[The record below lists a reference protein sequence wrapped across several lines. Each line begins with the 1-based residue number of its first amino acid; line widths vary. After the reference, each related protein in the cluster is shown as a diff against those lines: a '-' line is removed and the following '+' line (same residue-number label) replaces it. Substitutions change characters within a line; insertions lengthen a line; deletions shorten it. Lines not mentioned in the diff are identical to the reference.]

1 MKHFF
6 IVSFAF
12 LIATLGVHA
21 QAPMNVHGN
30 TTQLLRPTAGASNLR
45 VSDMHWKRKRIQK
58 DYYGTITLENT
69 GSTPITIQSADWGQG
84 SDPIAFTTVGDLTF
98 FKNLTIEP
106 GKIVQ
111 LDVHF
116 NPATLGPKSA
126 TIQFTTTTGDVVVS
140 SLDGTGIV
148 GRLVTTDLDF
158 GTTELKTQEYS
169 KRRFMIQCRNWEFED
184 SVTILDIS
192 VISGTVSED
201 IKSPF
206 SSDGFRYN
214 KGEITFPITIHPGQ
228 TLIFLDSVEFQA
240 QVHGSSIARLQT
252 VSDAE
257 AEVISVW
264 TGKGA
269 STSVENDHLTMS
281 ECSFTLGSNPITREG
296 GIIEFTI
303 PTLSAAELSIYSLSG
318 EKMLTLVNS
327 IMDSGSHQ
335 VSIPVERLS
344 AGVYGVRM
352 VVGNCVKQKAMVL
365 VQ

>member
-1 MKHFF
+1 MKYFF
-6 IVSFAF
+6 ALLLSLLLFPLAVN
-12 LIATLGVHA
+12 A
-21 QAPMNVHGN
+21 QASTSPSPGAEE
-30 TTQLLRPTAGASNLR
+30 TSLEKYTIPGRLLATPF
-45 VSDMHWKRKRIQK
+45 DFKRKRIRK
-58 DYYGTITLENT
+58 VHEASIVLENAHT
-69 GSTPITIQSADWGQG
+69 APITIQKATWGL
-84 SDPIAFTTVGDLTF
+84 SSNIDFNVEGDLTVF
-98 FKNLTIEP
+98 SNLTLQP
-106 GKIVQ
+106 GETKTFTIS
-111 LDVHF
+111 F
-116 NPATLGPKSA
+116 TPSSTGSKSA
-126 TIQFTTTTGDVVVS
+126 TIQFTTTTGDVAES
-140 SLDGTGIV
+140 ALSGTGIL
-148 GRLVTTDLDF
+148 GRLATVDLDF
-158 GTTELKTQEYS
+158 GTTELKTEEYS
-169 KRRFMIQCRNWEFED
+169 KRRFMIQCLSSLYED
-184 SVTILDIS
+184 SVTILDLE
-192 VISGTVSED
+192 VVSGTVSED

-214 KGEITFPITIHPGQ
+214 KAEITFPITIHPGQ

-252 VSDAE
+252 VSNAE

-281 ECSFTLGSNPITREG
+281 ECSFTLGSNPITRDG
-296 GIIEFTI
+296 GMIEFTI
-303 PTLSAAELSIYSLSG
+303 PTRSAAELSIYSLSG

-335 VSIPVERLS
+335 VSIPVECLS

>member
-6 IVSFAF
+6 IVLFAF

-30 TTQLLRPTAGASNLR
+30 TTQLLRPTAGASTLR

-84 SDPIAFTTVGDLTF
+84 SDPIAFTTVGGLTF

-126 TIQFTTTTGDVVVS
+126 TIQFTTTSGDVVVS

-148 GRLVTTDLDF
+148 GRLATVDLDF

-214 KGEITFPITIHPGQ
+214 KMEITFPITIHPGQ

-252 VSDAE
+252 VSNAD

-303 PTLSAAELSIYSLSG
+303 PIRSAAELSIYSLSG

-327 IMDSGSHQ
+327 IMDSGTHQ
-335 VSIPVERLS
+335 ISIPVEHLS

-352 VVGNCVKQKAMVL
+352 VVGNCVKQKTMVL
-365 VQ
+365 VP

>member
-1 MKHFF
+1 MKYFF
-6 IVSFAF
+6 IVLFVF
-12 LIATLGVHA
+12 FIATLGVHA
-21 QAPMNVHGN
+21 QSPLNIHGV
-30 TTQLLRPTAGASNLR
+30 TTQLLRPTAVASNLR

-58 DYYGTITLENT
+58 VYEGTITLENI

-84 SDPIAFTTVGDLTF
+84 SDPIAFTTVGGLTF

-252 VSDAE
+252 VSNAD

-269 STSVENDHLTMS
+269 STSVENDHLMMS
-281 ECSFTLGSNPITREG
+281 ECSFTLGSNPITRDG
-296 GIIEFTI
+296 GMIEFTI
-303 PTLSAAELSIYSLSG
+303 PTRSAAELSIYSLSG

-327 IMDSGSHQ
+327 IMDSGTHQ